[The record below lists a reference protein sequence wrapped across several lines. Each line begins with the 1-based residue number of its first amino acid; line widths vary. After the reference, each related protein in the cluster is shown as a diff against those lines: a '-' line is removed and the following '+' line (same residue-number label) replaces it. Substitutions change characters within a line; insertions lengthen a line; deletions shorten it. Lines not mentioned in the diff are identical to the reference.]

1 MTFVIEV
8 AHPAGVMP
16 AEAGTQDT
24 EQLRRGCVE
33 RGPQAVVPARV
44 REQVE
49 MCMGPGRF
57 PLARKRARGA
67 GMTSVASAAIHH
79 ERGALQRILS
89 PHPRR
94 MPKVRRRCLRRDV
107 DGPIRRLTWQRPAP
121 GRRVRMARD
130 PGGLLRPLPPRRQQW
145 RLCAV
150 TALRAQGVNVDVR
163 ATGRGGK
170 PKHRSRTQIAVT
182 RVPQGS
188 PGTRAGSQGA
198 RRGSQGGSTDA
209 SRAGWYR
216 PQGCR

>member
-1 MTFVIEV
+1 MR
-8 AHPAGVMP
+8 PA
-16 AEAGTQDT
+16 
-24 EQLRRGCVE
+24 
-33 RGPQAVVPARV
+33 
-44 REQVE
+44 
-49 MCMGPGRF
+49 PGRATY
-57 PLARKRARGA
+57 PRSLRGVSSCA
-67 GMTSVASAAIHH
+67 
-79 ERGALQRILS
+79 
-89 PHPRR
+89 
-94 MPKVRRRCLRRDV
+94 RRCLRRDV
-107 DGPIRRLTWQRPAP
+107 DAHPSFTWQRPAP

-198 RRGSQGGSTDA
+198 RRGSQGGAQPALPGPGGTGPRVADEAPAYPSHPRPHRRRRTARGRLPARFTRRRWKGA
-209 SRAGWYR
+209 SKD
-216 PQGCR
+216 GCRRRPRRCRARESGW